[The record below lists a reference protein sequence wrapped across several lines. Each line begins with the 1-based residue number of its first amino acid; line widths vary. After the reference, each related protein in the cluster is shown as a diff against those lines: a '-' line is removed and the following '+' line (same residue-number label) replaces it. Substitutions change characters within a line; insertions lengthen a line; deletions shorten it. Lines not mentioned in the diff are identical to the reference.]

1 MIYVITPSTTTMIA
15 ALFARSARRTRP
27 AITPIVRK
35 LGTGEKDGPC
45 GPIPCPTHGVIHLS
59 VTNYTYCALT
69 GFPIEDPRAVQA
81 QAPVT
86 DCGTISERRQKSSV
100 TPSPV
105 PITPMYSCDGSD
117 DDYHAQMARE
127 HVLGKA
133 DR

>member
-1 MIYVITPSTTTMIA
+1 MLLPPSTTTMIA

-81 QAPVT
+81 QAP
-86 DCGTISERRQKSSV
+86 I